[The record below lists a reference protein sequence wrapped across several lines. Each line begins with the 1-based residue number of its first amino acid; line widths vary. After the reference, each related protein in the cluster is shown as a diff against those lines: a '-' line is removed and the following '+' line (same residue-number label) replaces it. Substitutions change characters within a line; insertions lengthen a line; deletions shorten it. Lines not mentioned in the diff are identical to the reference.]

1 MSSLIVYDDLILPC
15 DMVLAAGLRARYGR
29 RNSRTEASNGKIAVN
44 IVQAKTLREY
54 GFDVAGLTADMVGE
68 FQGLW
73 EYTDA
78 GAYGFLMEDPVDFTV
93 ATGQGLM
100 APYTTALVGTIGL
113 GYGVPS
119 YRLYRRYTALG
130 VTGRTRDRRVEYP
143 VAGPALMRGAS
154 PVTIGVAPGNAA
166 VSLTTGLVTFVAD
179 VSQAPSSITVGASTT
194 LVMPDS
200 VGLYAA
206 VSVGQRVYIT
216 GVTGTAG
223 AVLNGASHVVA
234 SKSGTDIVLS
244 TSTSGLAVT
253 LTGTAAKYPQA
264 SEALTW
270 TGGLYVPVH
279 FAQDDFEWA
288 LARPGADQDDRLFI
302 GSTVTL
308 AEVPE

>member
-1 MSSLIVYDDLILPC
+1 
-15 DMVLAAGLRARYGR
+15 
-29 RNSRTEASNGKIAVN
+29 
-44 IVQAKTLREY
+44 
-54 GFDVAGLTADMVGE
+54 
-68 FQGLW
+68 
-73 EYTDA
+73 
-78 GAYGFLMEDPVDFTV
+78 
-93 ATGQGLM
+93 
-100 APYTTALVGTIGL
+100 
-113 GYGVPS
+113 
-119 YRLYRRYTALG
+119 
-130 VTGRTRDRRVEYP
+130 
-143 VAGPALMRGAS
+143 
-154 PVTIGVAPGNAA
+154 VTIGVAPGNAA